1 VIRLKAGSN
10 PLALRPGIR
19 EARRPAFIA
28 LQNLFAPGKRG
39 KRAQKLVAAACD
51 MPLDRL
57 RSIETGVLNASSA
70 EIDGIKKAVKERRR
84 DAGPVMR
91 QVAGSIDLSVLG
103 RIVRGRATPK
113 AERKPKA
120 ENNKA
125 AAGLVKQSRAIS
137 EREVGAALRAAGVF
151 KAGRVLLVEL
161 QSGLVVLMK
170 PEASLHVMTTG
181 NSKAL
186 FEVTFA

>member
-1 VIRLKAGSN
+1 MIRLKAGSN

-19 EARRPAFIA
+19 EARRPAFTA

-39 KRAQKLVAAACD
+39 KRAQKLVAAACS

-57 RSIETGVLNASSA
+57 RSIEAGVLNASSA
-70 EIDGIKKAVKERRR
+70 EIDGIKKAVKEKRK

-91 QVAGSIDLSVLG
+91 QVAGAIDLSVLS
-103 RIVRGRATPK
+103 RIVRSRAAPK

-120 ENNKA
+120 ENGKA
-125 AAGLVKQSRAIS
+125 AIGLVKQSRLVSA
-137 EREVGAALRAAGVF
+137 REVGAALRAVGVF

-161 QSGLVVLMK
+161 QSGLVVLMR
-170 PEASLHVMTTG
+170 PEASLHVMMT
-181 NSKAL
+181 NSSKAL